1 VWLKGLGIV
10 QSFESCG
17 LRYPDSCDAMIV
29 DTYQYS
35 SIGVRVKYLGSRLPA
50 GVRCRVSV
58 MKLGRLDSL
67 PIAGGGL
74 SWVGWRKA
82 LAYGELAGPGTNIK
96 RPPVT
101 SRFEGESTHTRVL
114 LTFQ

>member
-1 VWLKGLGIV
+1 
-10 QSFESCG
+10 
-17 LRYPDSCDAMIV
+17 
-29 DTYQYS
+29 
-35 SIGVRVKYLGSRLPA
+35 
-50 GVRCRVSV
+50 
-58 MKLGRLDSL
+58 
-67 PIAGGGL
+67 
-74 SWVGWRKA
+74 VGWRKA